1 MANRISLWQFAKYFA
16 QRYSANRL
24 PMAAGY
30 LTYSTMLA
38 IVPLILVV
46 FSVFTA
52 FPFFEDA
59 THQLEE
65 LIYDNF
71 APNLGDVVKEYVTMF
86 VANSKKMG
94 IVSIIGLVVV
104 AVMLIKSIDQTLNFA
119 WRDTKKR
126 ATLPS
131 FALYVGLLVVAPLLA
146 GLSIAISSYL
156 FSLRIFNDGGA
167 LSFGMKILDLAPF
180 ALTWLMFSLI
190 YWLVPNTTVKWRHA
204 ACGALLAGVFFTL
217 GKKAFIW
224 YITTFPSNQ
233 AIYGAL
239 AALPIMIM
247 WIHLSWQVVL
257 SGGQFASVLSDI
269 DKIKRGELP
278 EETIRES

>member
-1 MANRISLWQFAKYFA
+1 MASRISLWQFAKYFV
-16 QRYSANRL
+16 QRYSENRL
-24 PMAAGY
+24 SMAAGY

-52 FPFFEDA
+52 FPMFEDA
-59 THQLEE
+59 THQLEAF
-65 LIYDNF
+65 IYDNF
-71 APNLGDVVKEYVTMF
+71 APNLGDVVKEYVTRF

-104 AVMLIKSIDQTLNFA
+104 AIMLIKSIDQALNSA
-119 WRDTKKR
+119 WRDSKKR
-126 ATLPS
+126 KTVTS
-131 FALYVGLLVVAPLLA
+131 FALYAALLVVAPLLA
-146 GLSIAISSYL
+146 GLSIAISSYI
-156 FSLRIFNDGGA
+156 FSLRIFSESGV
-167 LSFGMKILDLAPF
+167 LSFGMTLLDFAPF
-180 ALTWLMFSLI
+180 VLTWLMFSLI
-190 YWLVPNTTVKWRHA
+190 YWAVPNVKVQWKHA
-204 ACGALLAGVFFTL
+204 ACGALLSAIFFTL

-247 WIHLSWQVVL
+247 WIHLSWQAVL
-257 SGGQFASVLSDI
+257 SGGQFASVLSDCASGRLNEE
-269 DKIKRGELP
+269 KGE
-278 EETIRES
+278 

>member
-1 MANRISLWQFAKYFA
+1 MASRISLWQFAKYFV
-16 QRYSANRL
+16 QRYSENRL
-24 PMAAGY
+24 SIAAGY

-52 FPFFEDA
+52 FPMFEDA
-59 THQLEE
+59 THQLEAF
-65 LIYDNF
+65 IYDNF
-71 APNLGDVVKEYVTMF
+71 APNLGDVVKEYVTLF

-104 AVMLIKSIDQTLNFA
+104 AIMLIKSIDQALNSA
-119 WRDTKKR
+119 WRDSKKR
-126 ATLPS
+126 KTVTS
-131 FALYVGLLVVAPLLA
+131 FALYAALLVVAPLLA
-146 GLSIAISSYL
+146 GLSIAISSYI
-156 FSLRIFNDGGA
+156 FSLRIFSESGV
-167 LSFGMKILDLAPF
+167 LSFGMTLLDFAPF
-180 ALTWLMFSLI
+180 VLTWLMFSLI
-190 YWLVPNTTVKWRHA
+190 YWAVPNVKVQWKHA
-204 ACGALLAGVFFTL
+204 ACGALLSATFFTL

-247 WIHLSWQVVL
+247 WIHLSWQAVL
-257 SGGQFASVLSDI
+257 SGGQFASVLSDCASGRLNEE
-269 DKIKRGELP
+269 KGE
-278 EETIRES
+278 